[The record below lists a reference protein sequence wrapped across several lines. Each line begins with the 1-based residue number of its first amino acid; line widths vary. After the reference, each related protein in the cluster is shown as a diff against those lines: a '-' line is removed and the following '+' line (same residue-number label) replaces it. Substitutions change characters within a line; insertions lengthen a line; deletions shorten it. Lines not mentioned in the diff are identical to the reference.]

1 MSLDEEIKK
10 LALKHALLNAIKFN
24 GKAKPDAVISKIL
37 SERPEFRQQIRALID
52 LVKQTVD
59 KVNSMTINE
68 QKDMLMQIWPEAL
81 YETKEEKG
89 EKKLPPLPN
98 AQKYKLIVTRFAP
111 NPDGPLHLGSARPII
126 LSYEYA
132 KMYKGKFIL
141 RFEDTD
147 PKQKRPILFIDK
159 STEKKEY
166 DYIRRDVEWLGAK
179 WDEEYIQSDRM
190 DIYLRLAKELIEHN
204 GAYVCTCEQETFKKF
219 RDSSKPCPHRNHD
232 IQTNLE
238 LWEKMVEGHFTEGSA
253 VLRIKTD
260 LSHPDPSIRDWVAFR
275 VVNIKKYPHPRIGR
289 KYFVWPTYNFA
300 AGVDDHLMGITHVLR
315 AKEHLSNTI
324 KQSYLYKHMRWT
336 MPEVINFGRMKLEGV
351 ILSKSK
357 IRTGISKG
365 EYYGWDD
372 PRLGTLMALRRRGI
386 LPETIREIIIDI
398 GPKPVEATI
407 SWANL
412 AALNRKRLE
421 PIANR
426 YMFVRNAPWGEPP
439 KIIITDIET
448 LEAHLPFHPNYPERG
463 SRILKIETI
472 NKTASIY
479 VDYTDIYNN
488 NKIKITQGSEFRL
501 MGLTNIKVTS
511 FKEKEIIAE
520 NIGNDLEY
528 AKNKGLPI
536 IQWVPI
542 NNNIKIKMIMPEQII
557 HGLGEPLL
565 SNITINT
572 PVQFYRFGFARLD
585 SIIDNTLVFYYSHD

>member
-1 MSLDEEIKK
+1 MSLDEELEKI
-10 LALKHALLNAIKFN
+10 ALKHSLLNAIKFN
-24 GKAKPDAVISKIL
+24 GKAKPEVVVSKVL
-37 SERPEFRQQIRALID
+37 SERPELRQNIRSVID
-52 LVKQTVD
+52 LVRHVVD
-59 KVNSMTINE
+59 RVNSMTINE
-68 QKDMLMQIWPEAL
+68 QKEMLMRMYPEAL
-81 YETKEEKG
+81 QETKTEKE

-98 AQKYKLIVTRFAP
+98 AEKYKLIVTRFAP

-147 PKQKRPILFIDK
+147 PKLKRPILFIDK
-159 STEKKEY
+159 STEKREY

-190 DIYLRLAKELIEHN
+190 DIYIKLAKELIERE
-204 GAYVCTCEQETFKKF
+204 GAYVCTCQQDTFKKF
-219 RDSSKPCPHRNHD
+219 RDSGKPCPHRNQD

-238 LWEKMVEGHFTEGSA
+238 LWEKMVNGQFLEGSA
-253 VLRIKTD
+253 VLRVKTD
-260 LSHPDPSIRDWVAFR
+260 LLHPDPSVRDWVAFR
-275 VVNIKKYPHPRIGR
+275 IVNINKYPHPRIGK

-315 AKEHLSNTI
+315 AKEHLANTI
-324 KQSYLYKHMRWT
+324 KQTYLYKHMGWT
-336 MPEVINFGRMKLEGV
+336 MPEVISFGRMKLEGV

-386 LPETIREIIIDI
+386 LPETIREIIIDV

-421 PIANR
+421 SIANR
-426 YMFVRNAPWGEPP
+426 YMFVRNGPWGKPP
-439 KIIITDIET
+439 VMIIKNVDS

-463 SRILKIETI
+463 YRTLKIETT
-472 NKTASIY
+472 NKTAAVYI
-479 VDYTDIYNN
+479 DYTDVYEN
-488 NKIKITQGSEFRL
+488 NKPKIVQGLELRL
-501 MGLTNIKVTS
+501 MGLTNIRITS
-511 FKEKEIIAE
+511 LTEKEIIAE
-520 NIGNDLEY
+520 NMGNNLEY
-528 AKNKGLPI
+528 AKNKGLTI

-542 NNNIKIKMIMPEQII
+542 NNNVKIKIIMPGQIVY
-557 HGLGEPLL
+557 GVGEPLL
-565 SNITINT
+565 SKITIDT

-585 SIIDNTLVFYYSHD
+585 AMTEDMLTFYYSHE